1 MQNSNMIISIFM
13 FYYQKK
19 GIPSEN
25 PFLFWK
31 ELLVIYYYCIRLKDQ
46 TSFAIQTKVEESAN
60 LSPTKLS

>member
-31 ELLVIYYYCIRLKDQ
+31 EFYII
-46 TSFAIQTKVEESAN
+46 SARGPKFGVWLHPGCAEWHVVN
-60 LSPTKLS
+60 VF

>member
-25 PFLFWK
+25 PFLFRK
-31 ELLVIYYYCIRLKDQ
+31 ELFASGCMVQLRLAFMIRL
-46 TSFAIQTKVEESAN
+46 TA
-60 LSPTKLS
+60 L

>member
-31 ELLVIYYYCIRLKDQ
+31 EFNVFCVYIELMAQDDTV
-46 TSFAIQTKVEESAN
+46 TFE
-60 LSPTKLS
+60 